1 MEVLT
6 TGIPTLDDAIGGG
19 LLEDSNLLIV
29 YDTYSYGW
37 TLAFE
42 VLRNRMKLGDF
53 GVVLDSVMPLSH
65 LKMELNVINFD
76 VEKEGKGGNLAI
88 MDVFSSFYG
97 ITYPGLDFVYTD
109 TSIDSST
116 FLPKYTG
123 MYRRILSERILDRRP
138 IGIDSTIDGLAF
150 LLGEEAF
157 VRVFQNIIALKEKA
171 RVTENRKRP
180 LNILLL
186 NRGRA
191 SESLM
196 AWISLY
202 SQYVIEF
209 SSSSSGVERMF
220 IRKSPLPDFA
230 PKAEGYSFSIRKGRI
245 KLEAP

>member
-37 TLAFE
+37 ALAFE

-53 GVVLDSVMPLSH
+53 GVILDSVMPLSH

-76 VEKEGKGGNLAI
+76 VEKEGKEGNLAI
-88 MDVFSSFYG
+88 MDLFSSFYG
-97 ITYPGLDFVYTD
+97 ITYPDLDFVYTD

-123 MYRRILSERILDRRP
+123 MYRRILSEKILDRRP
-138 IGIDSTIDGLAF
+138 IGVDSTIDGLAF

-171 RVTENRKRP
+171 RVTEDRKRP

-186 NRGRA
+186 NKGRA

-230 PKAEGYSFSIRKGRI
+230 PREEGYSFSIRKGRI
-245 KLEAP
+245 KLEEP